1 MTRMAH
7 RVVLV
12 ACVVWAPWQASSP
25 AQQPTFR
32 ARVDLVRLQ
41 VLVTDDR
48 RPVPGLAAP
57 DFGVRNNG
65 VQQDIEAVFSEPRP
79 LDTLLV
85 MDRSESMAGEP
96 LARLKAAALETMNAL
111 GPEDRCGLLTFS
123 HRIALDAEL
132 ASDRDSMRRAIEG
145 IRAEGL
151 TSIIDALYGALSV
164 RFAPE
169 RRSLILLFSDGF
181 DNRSWATA
189 GEVTTRAQQSETIID
204 AVAYRWT
211 SSLRGPGSRTT
222 EPDVS
227 FLRSLAADTGGEV
240 IVSSR
245 PDDFSGAFS
254 SLLERAR
261 SRYLVTYYPKG
272 VDRAGWHDVKVTL
285 RNHRGN
291 VTVRRGY
298 AVPSGE
304 GRD

>member
-1 MTRMAH
+1 MH
-7 RVVLV
+7 
-12 ACVVWAPWQASSP
+12 
-25 AQQPTFR
+25 
-32 ARVDLVRLQ
+32 
-41 VLVTDDR
+41 
-48 RPVPGLAAP
+48 
-57 DFGVRNNG
+57 
-65 VQQDIEAVFSEPRP
+65 
-79 LDTLLV
+79 
-85 MDRSESMAGEP
+85 
-96 LARLKAAALETMNAL
+96 
-111 GPEDRCGLLTFS
+111 
-123 HRIALDAEL
+123 
-132 ASDRDSMRRAIEG
+132 RAIEG
-145 IRAEGL
+145 IRAAGL

-245 PDDFSGAFS
+245 PDDFSRAFL

-285 RNHRGN
+285 RNHRGS

-298 AVPSGE
+298 AVLSDD